1 MGKFFF
7 KIIFLLF
14 FLSWSNISYSVQV
27 LGTGVENL
35 LGGDLTDPENDG
47 VDGAHTNWNWTS
59 INASSEAKW
68 THEGS
73 FNVFDNKVGSSHNK
87 WCCNAAPQWISVGF
101 SQPYI
106 LTHFTITSGN
116 DVASRRPDVW
126 KIQGSNNGSNW
137 TDIFVYDNDGT
148 SPFSE
153 HNQVLM
159 YTGGGDDYNTPNA
172 YSYFRYYVTSTGG
185 GQHQINE
192 LEYFGN
198 PDNANPLLS
207 SSTPA
212 DNATLVAVDANIVL
226 NFDEIVDVESGNI
239 TIKKTSDNSVIEA
252 IDVTSGLVSGS
263 GSSQITINPSVTLGS
278 STEYYVIIDATAF
291 DDVSGNS
298 YAGISST
305 TALSFT
311 TEDTDAPI
319 LISNVPTDNATGV
332 DVDANIVLNFNE
344 NVDVESGNVT
354 IKKSSDNSVIE
365 AIDVTSGLVSG
376 GGSSQITVNPSVTL
390 EGSTDYYVFIDS
402 TAFDD
407 TSGNSYAGI
416 SSTTTFNFST
426 ADIEN
431 PNLISSTPTDDAT
444 NVEISSNIILN
455 FNENVDVETGNITI
469 KKTSDNSTFETIDIS
484 GEKVTGSGTSQITIN
499 PSSDF
504 ANDTEYYILI
514 DATAFDDTSG
524 NSYAGINSITSLT
537 FTTIAKADPTKDK
550 NVIGLIEGQ
559 ADQAINVFTQS
570 LGLVSSRLEYL
581 RQNRKS
587 NNLSRNEIKIDFAN
601 EMLASIGKAL
611 ITPIKD
617 MDVITITPNEWS
629 SWSKGSIRVKKI
641 GDTSNASEKEID
653 SQGIAFGFDK
663 KLNDNDIYGF
673 SFQYGQSDTDVGSSG
688 SGIDGKNYSIA
699 WYRTKPMTN
708 DNFIEGTIGIGK
720 IESDIERKSN
730 SNTLTASRDGKQLF
744 GSINFGNNIKKENFS
759 LNPVL
764 RFDLGYTELDG
775 YEEEGTDALKYDDQE
790 IKSGLLSLG
799 FGFNNLINFN
809 KSSLKPIGLVEIGLD
824 FSDSSTTR
832 LNYASDTST
841 IYTYEHDNISDYMLT
856 TEIGFLYE
864 SNNNLIINT
873 SYKRIQGEKNE
884 HSDTIIFGLNF
895 ETKKETIYAL
905 NFGGTEEASTGL
917 NISKNLKGFDLNFNI
932 HQEFNENLDKNT
944 EITLIKK
951 F

>member
-198 PDNANPLLS
+198 SDNANPLLS

-263 GSSQITINPSVTLGS
+263 
-278 STEYYVIIDATAF
+278 
-291 DDVSGNS
+291 
-298 YAGISST
+298 
-305 TALSFT
+305 
-311 TEDTDAPI
+311 
-319 LISNVPTDNATGV
+319 
-332 DVDANIVLNFNE
+332 
-344 NVDVESGNVT
+344 
-354 IKKSSDNSVIE
+354 
-365 AIDVTSGLVSG
+365 
-376 GGSSQITVNPSVTL
+376 GSSQITVNPSVTL

-524 NSYAGINSITSLT
+524 NSYAGINSITSLN

-895 ETKKETIYAL
+895 ETTKETIYAL
-905 NFGGTEEASTGL
+905 NFGGSEEISTGL
-917 NISKNLKGFDLNFNI
+917 NISKNLKGFDLGFNI
-932 HQEFNENLDKNT
+932 HQEFNENLDKNA
-944 EITLIKK
+944 EISVNKK